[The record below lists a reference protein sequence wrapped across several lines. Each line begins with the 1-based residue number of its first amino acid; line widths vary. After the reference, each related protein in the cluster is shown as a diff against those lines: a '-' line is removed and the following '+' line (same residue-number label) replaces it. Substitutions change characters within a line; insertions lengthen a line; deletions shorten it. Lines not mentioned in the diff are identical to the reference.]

1 MPRIGALFG
10 ITFYM
15 YWSEDQRHHIAH
27 VHAYYA
33 GESAVLALE
42 DGRVLEGELPKR
54 SAKRARA
61 WVLANRAALQS
72 NWERAMNHERL
83 EWID

>member
-10 ITFYM
+10 IAFYM
-15 YWSEDQRHHIAH
+15 YWSEDQRHHAPH

-33 GESAVLALE
+33 CQTAVFALE
-42 DGRVLEGELPKR
+42 DGRVLSGRLPAR
-54 SAKRARA
+54 SARRARA
-61 WVLANRAALQS
+61 WVMENRAPLFR
-72 NWERAMNHERL
+72 NWERAMNHEEL